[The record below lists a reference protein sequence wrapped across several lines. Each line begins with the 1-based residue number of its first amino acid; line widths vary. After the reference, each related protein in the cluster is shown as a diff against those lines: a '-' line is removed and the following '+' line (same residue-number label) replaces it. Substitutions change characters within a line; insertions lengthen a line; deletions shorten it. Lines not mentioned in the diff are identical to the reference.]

1 MILVPSQRSINP
13 IRRELSVW
21 EGLSRDI
28 MEEMLYMDSVWCRLG
43 FRDFHFFLTKIE

>member
-13 IRRELSVW
+13 IRRDISVL

-28 MEEMLYMDSVWCRLG
+28 MEKMLYMDSVWCRLG
-43 FRDFHFFLTKIE
+43 LSEEQNDN